1 MWTSS
6 AELAN
11 KSAEILERWDKVT
24 TEEPSG
30 GCVGFDISSDDM
42 EDTQAASGIREEPA
56 EPEEDQRRRK
66 VLLGEINI
74 TQLFTKASNTNK
86 D

>member
-1 MWTSS
+1 MNSIEIYQQLADSYS
-6 AELAN
+6 AAD
-11 KSAEILERWDKVT
+11 R
-24 TEEPSG
+24 G
-30 GCVGFDISSDDM
+30 RR
-42 EDTQAASGIREEPA
+42 GINVE
-56 EPEEDQRRRK
+56 RRRK